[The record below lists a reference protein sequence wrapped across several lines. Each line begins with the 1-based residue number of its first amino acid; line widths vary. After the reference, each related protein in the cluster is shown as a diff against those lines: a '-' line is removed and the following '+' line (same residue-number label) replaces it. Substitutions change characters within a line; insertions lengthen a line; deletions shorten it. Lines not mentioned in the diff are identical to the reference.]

1 MWPGAQPHKWFCAGP
16 VNHLRQPSF
25 LLHGPPLLLSVHPTK
40 RFSKRADYY
49 AKFRP
54 RYPRGVIEI
63 LEKQIGFDKS
73 DLVADIASGTG
84 LLTRLFVENGNKV
97 FAVEPN
103 VNMRKHAE
111 KDLAHYENFVSVKGT
126 AEHTT
131 LPAKSLDL
139 VTVGQALHWFNPVT
153 TIREFNRILKRRGN
167 LLVIYNDRKQD
178 TFGRAYGRV
187 VKRNETDRSDVPNPD
202 DRYVRRFFK
211 GGKYSKFRVPN
222 EQVLDFEG
230 LLGRLLSAS
239 YMPTA
244 GEKAYARFHA
254 DVKKLFDTYGSNGSV
269 RIRYDATFY
278 LGSVADKAPRHSDS
292 GPRRLGFSNRL

>member
-1 MWPGAQPHKWFCAGP
+1 MGH
-16 VNHLRQPSF
+16 
-25 LLHGPPLLLSVHPTK
+25 PLLLSVHPTK

-54 RYPRGVIEI
+54 RYPRGVIKI
-63 LEKQIGFDKS
+63 LEKEMGFDKS
-73 DLVADIASGTG
+73 DVVADIASGTG
-84 LLTRLFVENGNKV
+84 LLTRLFLENGNRV

-103 VNMRKHAE
+103 VKMRKHAE
-111 KDLAHYENFVSVKGT
+111 KDLSRYENFVSIKGT

-139 VTVGQALHWFNPVT
+139 VTVGQALHWFNPAT
-153 TIREFNRILKRRGN
+153 TIREFNRILKRGGN
-167 LLVIYNDRKQD
+167 LMVIYNDRKQD
-178 TFGRAYGRV
+178 AFGRAYGRV
-187 VKRNETDRSDVPNPD
+187 VKRNEKDRSDVPNPD

-211 GGKYSKFRVPN
+211 GGKYSKFKVQN

-244 GEKAYARFHA
+244 REKSYARFHA
-254 DVKKLFDTYGSNGSV
+254 DVKKIFETYSSNGRV
-269 RIRYDATFY
+269 RLRYDATFY
-278 LGSVADKAPRHSDS
+278 LGPVADRAPRPLDS
-292 GPRRLGFSNRL
+292 RPRRLGFSNRL